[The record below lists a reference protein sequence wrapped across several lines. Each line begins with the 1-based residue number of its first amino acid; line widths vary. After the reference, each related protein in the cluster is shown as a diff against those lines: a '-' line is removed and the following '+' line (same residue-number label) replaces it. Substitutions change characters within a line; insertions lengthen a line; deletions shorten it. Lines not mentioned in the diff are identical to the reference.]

1 MPPKDFC
8 RTAQIPKD
16 LLSKTVQ
23 NRRRVLH
30 FDHENYSKK
39 GFFCCL
45 TIAFSFHTLKV
56 FDDIVILIN
65 PYLRLIF
72 FKIYNIFGNDKI
84 VMQLYN
90 KSLQS
95 I

>member
-1 MPPKDFC
+1 MVF
-8 RTAQIPKD
+8 
-16 LLSKTVQ
+16 
-23 NRRRVLH
+23 
-30 FDHENYSKK
+30 
-39 GFFCCL
+39 L

-65 PYLRLIF
+65 PYLTLIF